1 MLRLLALLLLL
12 TNGVYFAWSEG
23 KLPGLA
29 PEQQTEPQRLQQQLK
44 PDALRLLTARE
55 LRQMESATALVK
67 PTQCLQAGL
76 FSEAQGEL
84 LRPVLASTLPSDSWT
99 LTPLLEPARWIV
111 YMGKYASAAA
121 LAKKRAE
128 LASLN
133 LQVETLQ
140 NPALKPGLSLGAY
153 ETQAAAN
160 AALGAV
166 NRRGIRSARVVQERP
181 ETTGLMLRLARADDA
196 LRARLDVLKP
206 ALGDKVLVPCK

>member
-1 MLRLLALLLLL
+1 MLRLVALLLLL
-12 TNGVYFAWSEG
+12 INGVYFAWSEG
-23 KLPGLA
+23 KLPGLG

-44 PDALRLLTARE
+44 PDALRLLTKRE
-55 LRQMESATALVK
+55 LRQIESTTALAK
-67 PTQCLQAGL
+67 PTECLQAGL
-76 FSEAQGEL
+76 FSQAQGEL
-84 LRPVLASTLPSDSWT
+84 LRPVLASALPSDSWT

-121 LAKKRAE
+121 MAKKRAD
-128 LASLN
+128 LAPLN
-133 LQVETLQ
+133 LQFETLQ

-160 AALGAV
+160 AALGAF
-166 NRRGIRSARVVQERP
+166 NRRGIRSARVLLERP
-181 ETTGLMLRLARADDA
+181 ETPGLMLRLARTDDA